1 MIALINS
8 LPFLAGGIIAV
19 TLLSTLG
26 AYASKKLKFRF
37 VYLSFFSILLYI
49 LLGAYLS
56 ETQGLS
62 IAIMVNLMIGF
73 WDATIGWKLVKKI
86 RPETGLTDEQLQK
99 MSTSTNLTIMLFVT
113 IFFTFI
119 GYGIS

>member
-26 AYASKKLKFRF
+26 AWASKRFKFRF

-62 IAIMVNLMIGF
+62 IAILVNLMIGF

-86 RPETGLTDEQLQK
+86 KPETGLSEEQLQK
-99 MSTSTNLTIMLFVT
+99 MSTSTNLTIMLFVST
-113 IFFTFI
+113 FFTFI